1 MSAPEATG
9 SSDAA
14 ADSRRT
20 VTILVPVFNEQD
32 VLDQFYGVLDGV
44 LAGLPAYAFEILFVD
59 DGSDDATPDRVV
71 ALAGAD
77 PRISLIRLSR
87 NFGKESAMLAGLDAV
102 TTDAV
107 ILIDVDLQDPPG
119 LIAEML
125 AAWEE
130 GYDDV
135 YARRR
140 SRAGETMLKRTT
152 SRWYYRLLQRTTRI
166 KIQSDTGDFRLLDR
180 RCIDALISLREGERY
195 TKGLYSWVGF
205 RKKEILFDRAPRAGG
220 RSKWDYPGLA
230 NLAIDGITSFTTAP
244 LRISTFLG
252 LLVSLAAFIYL
263 VVIIVRTL
271 LFGIDLAGYP
281 STLAVI
287 LFLGGVQLISLG
299 IIGEYIGRIF
309 TETKRRPVYIVQ
321 EHRRGRAG

>member
-1 MSAPEATG
+1 MSESEATA
-9 SSDAA
+9 SAEAA
-14 ADSRRT
+14 VARRT

-44 LAGLPAYAFEILFVD
+44 LAELPGYAFEILFVD
-59 DGSDDATPDRVV
+59 DGSDDATPDRI
-71 ALAGAD
+71 ASLADAD
-77 PRISLIRLSR
+77 PRVSLIRLSR

-102 TTDAV
+102 STDAV

-180 RCIDALISLREGERY
+180 RCIDALIALREGERY

-205 RKKEILFDRAPRAGG
+205 RKREILFDRAPRAGG

-299 IIGEYIGRIF
+299 IIGEYVGRIF

>member
-102 TTDAV
+102 TSDAV

>member
-1 MSAPEATG
+1 MSYPDSTATG
-9 SSDAA
+9 EAMPA
-14 ADSRRT
+14 GRRT

-44 LAGLPAYAFEILFVD
+44 LAGLPGYAFEILFVD
-59 DGSDDATPDRVV
+59 DGSDDATAERI
-71 ALAGAD
+71 AGLAEAD

-119 LIAEML
+119 LIGEML

-180 RCIDALISLREGERY
+180 RCIDALIALREGERY

-252 LLVSLAAFIYL
+252 LLVSLAAFVYL

-299 IIGEYIGRIF
+299 IIGEYVGRIF

-321 EHRRGRAG
+321 ERRRGRAG

>member
-1 MSAPEATG
+1 MSDPDSTATG
-9 SSDAA
+9 EAVTA
-14 ADSRRT
+14 GRRT

-44 LAGLPAYAFEILFVD
+44 LAGLPGYAFEILFVD
-59 DGSDDATPDRVV
+59 DGSDDATAERI
-71 ALAGAD
+71 AGLAEAD

-180 RCIDALISLREGERY
+180 RCIDALIALREGERY

-252 LLVSLAAFIYL
+252 LLVSLAAFVYL

-299 IIGEYIGRIF
+299 IIGEYVGRIF

-321 EHRRGRAG
+321 ERRRGRAG

>member
-252 LLVSLAAFIYL
+252 LLVSLAAFNYL

>member
-1 MSAPEATG
+1 MSDPDSTATG
-9 SSDAA
+9 EAVAA
-14 ADSRRT
+14 GRRT

-44 LAGLPAYAFEILFVD
+44 LAGLPGYAFEILFVD
-59 DGSDDATPDRVV
+59 DGSDDATAERI
-71 ALAGAD
+71 AGLAEAD

-180 RCIDALISLREGERY
+180 RCIDALIALREGERY

-252 LLVSLAAFIYL
+252 LLVSLAAFVYL

-299 IIGEYIGRIF
+299 IIGEYVGRIF

-321 EHRRGRAG
+321 ERRRGRAG